1 MRTLAVLL
9 LAAAA
14 AFAQPPRAPRPQ
26 RPRPFNEGWTSLF
39 NGKDLT
45 GWIQVGQEKWTVED
59 GTIHGQGVTKEYGYL
74 RTGKNYKDFELT
86 LRFRC
91 EAEGNSGV
99 FFHSEFKPG
108 TATIT
113 QGLQF
118 EIDPHPGNHTG
129 GIYGDGRQWIV
140 WPSPENEFVMK
151 PNDWNDYLMIV
162 QGNRYRARLN
172 GVWVVDFTDP
182 TPKSFDGGIALQLHS
197 GGLGNMRFKD
207 IFIRDLTQR

>member
-1 MRTLAVLL
+1 MRIIVLGLAMA
-9 LAAAA
+9 LAT
-14 AFAQPPRAPRPQ
+14 FPQQQRERPK
-26 RPRPFNEGWTSLF
+26 PYSEGWESLF

-45 GWIQVGQEKWTVED
+45 GWVLVGNEKWTVED
-59 GTIHGQGVTKEYGYL
+59 GTIHGQGVSKEYGYL
-74 RTGKNYKDFELT
+74 KTAKNYKDFEMT
-86 LRFRC
+86 LRFKC

-99 FFHSEFKPG
+99 FFHAEFKPG

-151 PNDWNDYLMIV
+151 PNDWNDYLLIV
-162 QGNRYRARLN
+162 EGNRYRARLN

-182 TPKSFDGGIALQLHS
+182 APRSFDGGIALQLHS
-197 GGLGNMRFKD
+197 GGQGNMRFKD
-207 IFIRDLTQR
+207 LYIRDLSRR

>member
-1 MRTLAVLL
+1 MRIAILALL

-14 AFAQPPRAPRPQ
+14 YPQ
-26 RPRPFNEGWTSLF
+26 SRKPYDAGWVSLF
-39 NGKDLT
+39 NGKDFT
-45 GWIQVGQEKWTVED
+45 GWVQVGNEKWTVED
-59 GTIHGQGVTKEYGYL
+59 GAIHGQGVTKEYGYL
-74 RTGKNYKDFELT
+74 KTEKNYKDFELT
-86 LRFRC
+86 LRFKC

-129 GIYGDGRQWIV
+129 GIYGDGRAWIV

-162 QGNRYRARLN
+162 EGNRYRARLN

-182 TPKSFDGGIALQLHS
+182 TPRSFDGAISLQLHS
-197 GGLGNMRFKD
+197 GGQGNMRFKD
-207 IFIRDLTQR
+207 IFIRDLSRR